1 MLTFEHV
8 SKVYD
13 GNRIAVADFNLEV
26 EAGEFIV
33 LIGPSGC
40 GKTTTLKMVN
50 RLIEPTSG
58 AIYLNGKDI
67 REQNPVALRRHIG
80 YVIQQIALFPNMTI
94 AQNVDVVPRLLGWPA
109 ERRRQRVRELLE
121 LVGMDPD
128 DYADRYPSELSGG
141 QQQRIGVLR
150 AMAAEPP
157 LILMD
162 EPFGALDPI
171 TRENLQ
177 EELKALQAKLHKTIL
192 FVTHDMDEALKI
204 ADRIVVMKDGYIVQ
218 VAAPEELLRHPANEF
233 VASFIGKERL
243 APGLELR
250 TVEQVMIGEPV
261 TVRPHTGVA
270 EGVAT
275 MRRKKV
281 DTLLVTDESGRLL
294 GAVSIEELNRNYQ
307 RAHQVQDLMAR
318 DVPVVFEGTP
328 AREAF
333 DLITRERLEYL
344 PVIDKEGRLKGLVT
358 RTSMVNALASVVWGD
373 EASA

>member
-8 SKVYD
+8 AKVYD
-13 GNRIAVADFNLEV
+13 GNRIAVADFDLEV

-58 AIYLNGKDI
+58 TIYLNGKDI
-67 REQNPVALRRHIG
+67 RKQNPVMLRRQIG

-109 ERRRQRVRELLE
+109 ERRRRRVRELLE

-128 DYADRYPSELSGG
+128 EYADRYPSELSGG

-150 AMAAEPP
+150 ALAAEPP

-192 FVTHDMDEALKI
+192 FVTHDMDEALKL
-204 ADRIVVMKDGYIVQ
+204 ADRIVVMKDGHIVQ
-218 VAAPEELLRHPANEF
+218 VAAPEELLRHPTNEF

-243 APGLELR
+243 ASGLELR

-261 TVRPHTGVA
+261 TVRPHTGIA
-270 EGVAT
+270 EGVAI

-281 DTLLVTDESGRLL
+281 DTLLVTDASGRLL
-294 GAVSIEELNRNYQ
+294 GAVSIEELDRNYQ
-307 RAHQVQDLMAR
+307 WAHQVQDLMAR
-318 DVPVVFEGTP
+318 DVPTVLEGTP

-333 DLITRERLEYL
+333 DLIARGRLEYL

-358 RTSMVNALASVVWGD
+358 RTSMVNALASVVWGG
-373 EASA
+373 